1 MSLQDKI
8 DQILYDM
15 ENTMHDAAQR
25 VEKFINQ
32 GLFHWKCKWFL
43 ITVVFRVLLLAAA
56 TYSSTLRRIPIILLL
71 FKRILV
77 ILIVYITERLCNWD
91 KPSQRPHLTIRYS
104 SSKLPLKE
112 TVTGYETLT
121 IQPVKPINPEPQLIS
136 DQPVEF
142 QAEDVHTQNR
152 RTRSARTPNQSKTR

>member
-1 MSLQDKI
+1 MSPQDKI

-32 GLFHWKCKWFL
+32 
-43 ITVVFRVLLLAAA
+43 
-56 TYSSTLRRIPIILLL
+56 
-71 FKRILV
+71 
-77 ILIVYITERLCNWD
+77 D